1 MPDLTKY
8 DVLLKDLEKIETQVS
23 ILKHNNQDAI
33 KRNKE
38 LENML
43 SSYTKENL
51 VLQKKI
57 ENMQNEIKKLQNDSE
72 NDMINSLNLKERET
86 LKVKL
91 KDLISRI
98 DYHLSADR
106 QI

>member
-8 DVLLKDLEKIETQVS
+8 EILLKDLETIATQVS
-23 ILKHNNQDAI
+23 ILKHNYYDSV
-33 KRNKE
+33 KRVKE
-38 LENML
+38 LEDML

-51 VLQKKI
+51 ALQKKM
-57 ENMQNEIKKLQNDSE
+57 ENMGNELKIFQNDSE

-98 DYHLSADR
+98 DYHLSVEK
-106 QI
+106 

>member
-1 MPDLTKY
+1 LPDLTKY

-23 ILKHNNQDAI
+23 ILKHNNQDAV

-51 VLQKKI
+51 ALQKKI

-98 DYHLSADR
+98 DYHLSLDR

>member
-23 ILKHNNQDAI
+23 ILKHNNQDAV

-51 VLQKKI
+51 ALQKKI

-98 DYHLSADR
+98 DYHLSVDK
-106 QI
+106 

>member
-8 DVLLKDLEKIETQVS
+8 EILLKDLETIEAQVS
-23 ILKHNNQDAI
+23 VLKHNCQDAV

-38 LENML
+38 LEGML
-43 SSYTKENL
+43 TSYTKENL
-51 VLQKKI
+51 ALQHKI
-57 ENMQNEIKKLQNDSE
+57 ENMQSELKKLQNDSE
-72 NDMINSLNLKERET
+72 SDLINSLNLKERET

-98 DYHLSADR
+98 DYHLSVDK
-106 QI
+106 

>member
-1 MPDLTKY
+1 LPDLTKY
-8 DVLLKDLEKIETQVS
+8 DVLLKDLEKIEAQVS

-51 VLQKKI
+51 ALQKKI

-98 DYHLSADR
+98 DYHLSVDK
-106 QI
+106 

>member
-8 DVLLKDLEKIETQVS
+8 DVLLRDLEKIETQVS
-23 ILKHNNQDAI
+23 ILKHNNQDLV

-43 SSYTKENL
+43 STYTKENL
-51 VLQKKI
+51 ALQKKI

-98 DYHLSADR
+98 DYHLSVDK
-106 QI
+106 

>member
-1 MPDLTKY
+1 LPDLTKY
-8 DVLLKDLEKIETQVS
+8 DVLLKDLEKIEAQVS

-51 VLQKKI
+51 ALQKKI

>member
-1 MPDLTKY
+1 MPDLTKHEI
-8 DVLLKDLEKIETQVS
+8 LLKDLETVATQIS
-23 ILKHNNQDAI
+23 ILKHNYHDSV
-33 KRNKE
+33 KRIKE
-38 LENML
+38 LEDML

-51 VLQKKI
+51 ALQQKVEIMENELKI
-57 ENMQNEIKKLQNDSE
+57 FQNDSE

-98 DYHLSADR
+98 DYHLSVDK
-106 QI
+106 

>member
-8 DVLLKDLEKIETQVS
+8 EILLKDLETITTQVS
-23 ILKHNNQDAI
+23 ILKHNYSDSV
-33 KRNKE
+33 KRIKE
-38 LENML
+38 LEDML
-43 SSYTKENL
+43 SSNTKEKS
-51 VLQKKI
+51 VLQKKV
-57 ENMQNEIKKLQNDSE
+57 ENMENELKIFQNDSE

-98 DYHLSADR
+98 DYHLSVDK
-106 QI
+106 

>member
-8 DVLLKDLEKIETQVS
+8 EILLKDLETVETQVS
-23 ILKHNNQDAI
+23 VLKHNCQDAV

-38 LENML
+38 LEDML

-51 VLQKKI
+51 ALQQRI
-57 ENMQNEIKKLQNDSE
+57 ENMKSELKKIQKDSE
-72 NDMINSLNLKERET
+72 NGMINSLNLKERET

-98 DYHLSADR
+98 DYHLSVDR
-106 QI
+106 

>member
-1 MPDLTKY
+1 LPDLTKY

>member
-1 MPDLTKY
+1 LPDLTKY
-8 DVLLKDLEKIETQVS
+8 EILLKDLEAIETQVS
-23 ILKHNNQDAI
+23 ILKHNYHDAV

-38 LENML
+38 LEDML

-51 VLQKKI
+51 ALQQKM
-57 ENMQNEIKKLQNDSE
+57 ENLENELKDFQNDSE
-72 NDMINSLNLKERET
+72 NDMTNSLNLKERET

-98 DYHLSADR
+98 DYHLSVDK

>member
-23 ILKHNNQDAI
+23 ILKHNNQDAV

-51 VLQKKI
+51 ALQKKI

-98 DYHLSADR
+98 DYHLSLDR

>member
-8 DVLLKDLEKIETQVS
+8 EILLKDLDTITTQVS
-23 ILKHNNQDAI
+23 ILKHNYHDSV
-33 KRNKE
+33 KRIKE
-38 LENML
+38 LEGTL
-43 SSYTKENL
+43 SSFTKENL
-51 VLQKKI
+51 ALQQKVESMENELKI
-57 ENMQNEIKKLQNDSE
+57 FQDGTE

-98 DYHLSADR
+98 DYHLSVDK
-106 QI
+106 

>member
-8 DVLLKDLEKIETQVS
+8 EILLKDLETIETQVS
-23 ILKHNNQDAI
+23 VLKHNCRDAV

-38 LENML
+38 LEDML

-51 VLQKKI
+51 ALQQRIESMQSELKKI
-57 ENMQNEIKKLQNDSE
+57 QNDSE
-72 NDMINSLNLKERET
+72 NGMINSLNLKERET

-98 DYHLSADR
+98 DYHLSVDR
-106 QI
+106 

>member
-8 DVLLKDLEKIETQVS
+8 EILIKDLETIETQVS
-23 ILKHNNQDAI
+23 SLKHNYQDAS

-38 LENML
+38 LEDML
-43 SSYTKENL
+43 SSYSKENL
-51 VLQKKI
+51 ALQQKM
-57 ENMQNEIKKLQNDSE
+57 NKLQNELKKFQSDSE
-72 NDMINSLNLKERET
+72 NDVINSLNLKERET

-98 DYHLSADR
+98 DYHLSVEK
-106 QI
+106 

>member
-1 MPDLTKY
+1 MPDLTKHEI
-8 DVLLKDLEKIETQVS
+8 LLKDLESVATQVS
-23 ILKHNNQDAI
+23 IIKHNYQDSV
-33 KRNKE
+33 KRIKE
-38 LENML
+38 LEDML

-51 VLQKKI
+51 ALQQKI
-57 ENMQNEIKKLQNDSE
+57 DHMENELKIFQNDSE

-98 DYHLSADR
+98 DYHLSVDK
-106 QI
+106 